1 MAFMTFNMGTSMN
14 VKQLVKEWKILVM
27 SCFAMVVAFIGVIA
41 VSPIIGMDS
50 ALVSIPIVNGGIL
63 ATQIMTE
70 GALAK
75 GATMA
80 AALGAVIFAI
90 QKFVGTIP
98 ASICGRKEAKALSD
112 EFRSSLAKGINLW
125 EVEAEGTTGDDGK
138 PAKVPFWKKHEKYYT
153 AYVTL
158 GIGAIV
164 GGLCAQTLAKITGL
178 NYAIWGIVLGVI
190 CNQLGIV
197 PPNLMDK
204 GKSSGVWMMACFCSI
219 IPSLGNVSLSD
230 LATLLF
236 QTIVVFAAV
245 LVVTFL
251 VFYVLPGWKF
261 VGSKNLAIGVAMA
274 QLLGFPAT
282 MLIVN
287 EVATAAAETEDEKNY
302 IVKKLTPAF
311 VISGFVSVSTLS
323 GIIAGVVVGFL

>member
-1 MAFMTFNMGTSMN
+1 MAIAS
-14 VKQLVKEWKILVM
+14 VQLKNSIL
-27 SCFAMVVAFIGVIA
+27 SEE
-41 VSPIIGMDS
+41 
-50 ALVSIPIVNGGIL
+50 LLQRPIVNGGIL

-125 EVEAEGTTGDDGK
+125 EVEAEGTTVDYGK

-230 LATLLF
+230 LATLLWSTTPPRAMWRCWWLPSWCSMSCPAGNLWGQKTWPSVWLWPSCWAF
-236 QTIVVFAAV
+236 PPPCSSLMKWPLPLPRLRMKRTI
-245 LVVTFL
+245 
-251 VFYVLPGWKF
+251 
-261 VGSKNLAIGVAMA
+261 
-274 QLLGFPAT
+274 
-282 MLIVN
+282 
-287 EVATAAAETEDEKNY
+287 
-302 IVKKLTPAF
+302 
-311 VISGFVSVSTLS
+311 LS
-323 GIIAGVVVGFL
+323 RS